1 MKILIVVLLI
11 VSVLLQGFMAAAVYF
26 DRDRKTFREH
36 REDREIAAEQR
47 KEKRERERSEL
58 ERDKVLRGVEE
69 YDGSVRKR

>member
-1 MKILIVVLLI
+1 MMILIVVLLI
-11 VSVLLQGFMAAAVYF
+11 ILVLLQGFMAAVYF